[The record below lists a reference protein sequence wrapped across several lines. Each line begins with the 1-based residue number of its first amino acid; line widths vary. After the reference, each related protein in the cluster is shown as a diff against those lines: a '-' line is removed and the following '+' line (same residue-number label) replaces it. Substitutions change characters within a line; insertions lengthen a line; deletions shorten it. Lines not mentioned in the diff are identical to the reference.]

1 MMIRS
6 RPARGRQR
14 GLVLIS
20 SLLLLVVVTVL
31 AVGLFRSFGT
41 QERIAGNLREKG
53 RAVAAAETALNY
65 AEWWL
70 IQGNGSTGTTCNTKP
85 DVSTVGGLVCS
96 NQLLAPIDPATP
108 STWPGW
114 VTYTPNTPTAMT
126 ILAAPTP
133 NSYSLKPAFYI
144 AYLGLSPTGNGAI
157 YQIDAAGYGGTQVA
171 AAVVES
177 TYLVQSSVKDLGA
190 Q

>member
-1 MMIRS
+1 MNQLHLRS
-6 RPARGRQR
+6 RQR
-14 GLVLIS
+14 GMVLIS

-70 IQGNGSTGTTCNTKP
+70 VQGNGGTGTVCTGAP
-85 DVSTVGGLVCS
+85 VSAAVVGGQVCS
-96 NQLLAPIDPATP
+96 NTLLAPQTP
-108 STWPGW
+108 TTWPTW
-114 VTYTPNTPTAMT
+114 VTYTPNTPTAMN
-126 ILAAPTP
+126 IQAAPVP
-133 NSYSLKPAFYI
+133 NSYVQQPVFYI
-144 AYLGLSPTGNGAI
+144 AYRGLSPTGNGAI
-157 YQIDAAGYGGTQVA
+157 YQVDAAGYGGTQVA
-171 AAVVES
+171 TAVVES